1 MSAELKKTVLVIED
15 DPGISMAVRD
25 ELEFEGFRVEVA
37 HDGRVGLESIL
48 RSPPHLIVL
57 DIMLPGENG
66 FQICKEVRTRG
77 ISTPI
82 IVLTARGQEADRV
95 RGLELGADDYITKPF
110 SLAELVARVR
120 AVLRRYEPEERSDAI
135 RHGAVTIDL
144 RKRQVLKGNA
154 VVELTDKEFQIL
166 ALLMKRSSEV
176 ITRDDFLTTI
186 WGDDVYV
193 TPRTIDIHI
202 SALRKKLEDD
212 PEHPSLIVSVRNAGY
227 KFSTP

>member
-1 MSAELKKTVLVIED
+1 MSTEFKKTILVIED

-37 HDGRVGLESIL
+37 HDGRAGLESIL
-48 RSPPHLIVL
+48 QSPPHLVVL
-57 DIMLPGENG
+57 DIMLPGQNG
-66 FQICKEVRTRG
+66 FQICKEVRARG
-77 ISTPI
+77 IATPI

-120 AVLRRYEPEERSDAI
+120 AVLRRYDPQDRADTI
-135 RHGAVTIDL
+135 RHGPITIDF
-144 RKRQVLKGNA
+144 RKRQLLKGNA

-166 ALLMKRSSEV
+166 GLLMKRPSEV
-176 ITRDDFLTTI
+176 ISRDDFLKTL

-202 SALRKKLEDD
+202 SSLRKKIEDD
-212 PEHPSLIVSVRNAGY
+212 PENPSLIVSVRNAGY
-227 KFSTP
+227 KFSTT